1 MLMPSPIEIFF
12 SYSHKD
18 KRLRDELETQLSLL
32 KRQGAITAWYDRKI
46 GAGKEWA
53 NEIDTHLNS
62 AQIILLLVSPDYLAS
77 DYCYDI
83 EMKLALERHEA
94 KEAYV
99 IPVILR
105 SVDWKEAPFG
115 SLRALPTDAK
125 PVTEWSNRDR
135 AFEDIA
141 KGIRNIIEGLFT
153 ILSTDA
159 THRETMHQEPLSIPL
174 GYIPPCPY
182 RGLSAFQKQDAPY
195 FFGRDV
201 FIEQLMD
208 SVQNKPL
215 IAVIGPSGSGKSS
228 LVFAGIIPRLDR
240 DSKWCITSF
249 RPRDRPFRALAAALT
264 PLLETHM
271 SETDLLVQIKKLS
284 EQIHLKELSLFDI
297 AEHIMEK
304 NSAVRFLLFV
314 DQFEELYTLSRNA
327 DARQRFLD
335 ILLEAVHVASQQQ
348 TLNFTLVLTLR
359 ADFLGQVL
367 LYRPFAD
374 ALQHADLKLSS
385 MNRLELQDAIKKPAE
400 QVNVRIEDGLTERI
414 LDAVSQEPGNLP
426 LLEFTLTQLWN
437 TQRRNTLTHDAY
449 DEIGGVEQSLATY
462 AENFYTKLDENEQQ
476 QARRIFIQL
485 VYPGKG
491 TEDTRR
497 IATRVQL
504 GEEGW
509 NLVVRLSDARLVVSG
524 RDELTGEETV
534 EVVHEALIRGWNRL
548 RNWMDEDREFRLW
561 QERLRARMSEW
572 ERANYSHSELLRGV
586 MLAESESWLAERG
599 TELSQ
604 AEREFIQA
612 SRKQM
617 QEEQH
622 WKEQYE
628 IAEQSRLEAVQKRNE
643 LEALYE
649 IARTLNSTLEFDKSL
664 RLVMEEVINLV
675 KAERGFL
682 VLLNPD
688 TQKLEFKI
696 ARDKRQK
703 SIDYSEFNLSRSIIE
718 RVIRTREPLLT
729 DDAQMDDA
737 LTTQESIMAFGI
749 RSIMCAPLVVRDH
762 CIGAVYVDSRIN
774 ANLFSAKHRD
784 LLLAFCHQAAI
795 AIDNARLFA
804 DLSKALRTVE
814 EDKQYMD
821 TILASIANGVITTD
835 SSGIITKF
843 NDAAGMI
850 LRINPLSVV
859 GKHYQD
865 VFGALPQLGV
875 IELLQN
881 AHMQQSH
888 DIIVPDIVECEI
900 AGRGQINLT
909 FYVSSLRE
917 NPQTAPIGMAL
928 VIDDRTEL
936 KRAEAKAKDIRRI
949 FGRFVHP
956 NVVQLLIENPNA
968 LNLGGET
975 KEITVIA
982 ADFRGFTSLS
992 ERKSSKE
999 VVNLLN
1005 TYLEIMVKEIWDEG
1019 GTVTEFGGDTLMA
1032 IFNAPLPQK
1041 DHVLR
1046 AVRAAWKTRL
1056 AILEYQRTQTQE
1068 TYFSFGIGVNTGE
1081 AIVGNIGSRDR
1092 IQNYTAIG
1100 DVVNVAV
1107 GLQSGGRDNNILL
1120 NHSTFSRIRQYVRV
1134 TKLPPLSVK
1143 NKAEPLDVWC
1153 LIGWL

>member
-1 MLMPSPIEIFF
+1 MPSPIEIFF

-18 KRLRDELETQLSLL
+18 KRFRDELETQLSLL

-62 AQIILLLVSPDYLAS
+62 AHIILLLVSPDYLAS
-77 DYCYDI
+77 DYCYDT
-83 EMKLALERHEA
+83 EMKLALDRHEA
-94 KEAYV
+94 KEAVV

-105 SVDWKEAPFG
+105 SVDWKGAPFG
-115 SLRALPTDAK
+115 KLRALPTDAK
-125 PVTEWSNRDR
+125 PVTAWSNRDK

-153 ILSTDA
+153 VLSTDD
-159 THRETMHQEPLSIPL
+159 TRSNREITHQEPLSIPPVYL
-174 GYIPPCPY
+174 PPCPY
-182 RGLSAFQKQDAPY
+182 RGLSAFQIQDAPF
-195 FFGRDV
+195 FFGREV
-201 FIEQLMD
+201 FIEQLMNG
-208 SVQNKPL
+208 VLNKAL

-228 LVFAGIIPRLDR
+228 LVFAGLLPRLHR
-240 DSKWCITSF
+240 DGNWCITSL
-249 RPRDRPFRALAAALT
+249 RPRDRPFRALAAALI
-264 PLLETHM
+264 PLLETHI
-271 SETDLLVQIKKLS
+271 SETDLLVQIKKLA
-284 EQIHLKELSLFDI
+284 EQIHLKELSLFDV

-314 DQFEELYTLSRNA
+314 DQFEELYTLCRNA
-327 DARQRFLD
+327 DDRQRFLD
-335 ILLEAVHVASQQQ
+335 ILLEAIQVASRQQ

-400 QVNVRIEDGLTERI
+400 QVNAWIEDGLTERI

-426 LLEFTLTQLWN
+426 LLEFTLTQLWGK
-437 TQRRNTLTHDAY
+437 QRRNILTHDAY

-462 AENFYTKLDENEQQ
+462 AENFYTKLAENEQQ
-476 QARRIFIQL
+476 RARRIFIQL

-524 RDELTGEETV
+524 RDELTNEETV
-534 EVVHEALIRGWNRL
+534 EVIHEALIRGWNRL
-548 RNWMDEDREFRLW
+548 RDWMEEDREFRLW

-572 ERANYSHSELLRGV
+572 VRANCSHSELLRGV

-649 IARTLNSTLEFDKSL
+649 IARTLNSTLEFDKAL
-664 RLVMEEVINLV
+664 RLVMDEVINLV

-688 TQKLEFKI
+688 TRKLEFKI

-703 SIDYSEFNLSRSIIE
+703 MIDYSEFNLSRSIIE

-737 LTTQESIMAFGI
+737 LTTQEIIMAFGI
-749 RSIMCAPLVVRDH
+749 RSIMCVPLVVRNN

-774 ANLFSAKHRD
+774 ANLFSDKHRE
-784 LLLAFCHQAAI
+784 LMLAFCHQAAI

-804 DLSKALRTVE
+804 DLKRVLQRVE

-821 TILASIANGVITTD
+821 NIFASIANGIITTD

-843 NDAAGMI
+843 NDAAGFI
-850 LRINPLSVV
+850 LQVNPLSAV
-859 GKHYQD
+859 GKDYHE
-865 VFGALPQLGV
+865 VFSALPQVHL

-881 AHMQQSH
+881 AHVQHQH
-888 DIIVPDIVECEI
+888 GTIVPNAIDCEI
-900 AGRGQINLT
+900 PGRGKVNLT
-909 FYVSSLRE
+909 LHVSALRDAE
-917 NPQTAPIGMAL
+917 NTPIGMAL

-936 KRAEAKAKDIRRI
+936 KRAEAKAKDFSRI
-949 FGRFVHP
+949 FGRYVHP
-956 NVVQLLIENPNA
+956 NVVQQLIENPNA
-968 LNLGGET
+968 LNLGGEI
-975 KEITVIA
+975 KEISVIS

-999 VVNLLN
+999 VMNVLN
-1005 TYLEIMVKEIWDEG
+1005 TYLEILVKEIWDEG

-1032 IFNAPLPQK
+1032 IFNAPLPQE

-1046 AVRAAWKTRL
+1046 AVRAAWRMRL
-1056 AILEYQRTQTQE
+1056 AILEYQRTQPQE
-1068 TYFSFGIGVNTGE
+1068 TLFSFGIGVNTGE
-1081 AIVGNIGSRDR
+1081 AMVGNIGSRDR

-1100 DVVNVAV
+1100 DVVNVAAR
-1107 GLQSGGRDNNILL
+1107 LQAEAKDNNIVL
-1120 NHSTFSRIRQYVRV
+1120 NHSTFIRVRQHVRV
-1134 TKLPPLSVK
+1134 TKLPPLAMK

-1153 LIGWL
+1153 LVGWL